1 MNAEK
6 ARLVLCED
14 ADDQE
19 FYEVV
24 TTENITGS
32 SRWSKFY
39 EQIFKDTRTGDFW
52 GISWSRGATEYQDQG
67 VEDVV
72 VRQVWP
78 KTVSRV
84 VYSTAKPE

>member
-6 ARLVLCED
+6 AFLVLGED

-19 FYEVV
+19 FYEEI
-24 TTENITGS
+24 TSAEITGD

-39 EQIFKDTRTGDFW
+39 EQVWKDTRDGTFW
-52 GISWSRGATEYQDQG
+52 EISWSRGATEYQDEG
-67 VEDVV
+67 AENVE

-78 KTVSRV
+78 KVVQRTIYTTV
-84 VYSTAKPE
+84 KPE